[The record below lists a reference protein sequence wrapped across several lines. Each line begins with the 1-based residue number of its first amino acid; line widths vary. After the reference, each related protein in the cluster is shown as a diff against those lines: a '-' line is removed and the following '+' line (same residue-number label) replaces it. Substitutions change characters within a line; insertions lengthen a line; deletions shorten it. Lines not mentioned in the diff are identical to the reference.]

1 MLDVVTTTGDIHR
14 SKPSIFDRREWRA
27 LTPVCLADGSAAA
40 RFLCDADGEGIGVAR
55 TDARGVNSIDRQLEA
70 LAALH
75 SRGRRLR
82 EIIVANALSGFR
94 RFHERPDLLAV
105 EAAVSAIP
113 RWVRFVAFTEIDRIS
128 RSMDG
133 ALLFAEFL
141 HENDVELVL
150 VDHGDK
156 AIDVVG
162 SPEFRLLASLA
173 IEERSAMVARM
184 RVAKL
189 HKRPQAR

>member
-1 MLDVVTTTGDIHR
+1 MLTAVSTTGDIHR

-40 RFLCDADGEGIGVAR
+40 RFLCDAGGEGIGVAR
-55 TDARGVNSIDRQLEA
+55 TARGVDSIDRQLDA

-82 EIIVANALSGFR
+82 EIVVANDLSGFR

-113 RWVRFVAFTEIDRIS
+113 RWVRFVAFTEISRIS

-150 VDHGDK
+150 IDHGDK
-156 AIDVVG
+156 ATDVVG
-162 SPEFRLLASLA
+162 SLEFRLLASNA
-173 IEERSAMVARM
+173 VEERARMVARM

>member
-1 MLDVVTTTGDIHR
+1 MLTPVSTTGDIHQ

-27 LTPVCLADGSAAA
+27 LTPVCLPDGSAAA
-40 RFLCDADGEGIGVAR
+40 RFLCDAGGEGIGVAR
-55 TDARGVNSIDRQLEA
+55 TARGVDSIDRQLDA

-82 EIIVANALSGFR
+82 EIVVANDLSGFR

-113 RWVRFVAFTEIDRIS
+113 RWVRFVAFTEVDRIS

-150 VDHGDK
+150 IDHGDK
-156 AIDVVG
+156 ATDVVG
-162 SPEFRLLASLA
+162 SLEFRLLASNA
-173 IEERSAMVARM
+173 IEERARMVARM

>member
-1 MLDVVTTTGDIHR
+1 MLTTVSTTGDIHQ
-14 SKPSIFDRREWRA
+14 SNPSIFDRREWRA

-40 RFLCDADGEGIGVAR
+40 RFLCDADGEGIGVVRSA
-55 TDARGVNSIDRQLEA
+55 TRGVNSIESQLEA

-82 EIIVANALSGFR
+82 EIVVANDLSGFR

-113 RWVRFVAFTEIDRIS
+113 RWVRFVAFTGIDRIS

-150 VDHGDK
+150 VDHGDQ
-156 AIDVVG
+156 ATDVVG
-162 SPEFRLLASLA
+162 SLEYRLLAAGA
-173 IEERSAMVARM
+173 IEERNAMVARM
-184 RVAKL
+184 QTAKL
-189 HKRPQAR
+189 RKRRQAQ